1 MIRLYSKAQCNNKEG
16 SVMFLESFRHLI
28 EIEALKRD
36 NQVNQQRIDSENKRI
51 SDIEERRK
59 KSLYSIE
66 ELKIEEKNLKV
77 SETLNQIEDK
87 QLRLAKLEGQLAL
100 AATQKEQSAFENQIS
115 ILKNEIAELENLY
128 FEKLDKSEK
137 HLFEID
143 SLQTFY
149 QGSESTLQDIKHEVA
164 SQVSKEELII
174 QNRQVRID
182 ALLDMCHLSVKNLY
196 LELQPKFH
204 PKSPVSYL
212 LDKKCSGCH
221 MQLDSQMRSSL
232 EEGRSLELCPTC
244 SRLIIP
250 ETAKIY

>member
-1 MIRLYSKAQCNNKEG
+1 
-16 SVMFLESFRHLI
+16 MFLESFRHLI

-36 NQVNQQRIDSENKRI
+36 NQVNQQRINSENRRI

-59 KSLYSIE
+59 KALDSIE

-87 QLRLAKLEGQLAL
+87 QIRLAKLEGQLAL
-100 AATQKEQSAFENQIS
+100 SATQKEQSAFENQIS
-115 ILKNEIAELENLY
+115 ILKNDITELENLY
-128 FEKLDKSEK
+128 FEKLDQSERY
-137 HLFEID
+137 LIEID
-143 SLQTFY
+143 SLQIFY
-149 QGSESTLQDIKHEVA
+149 QGSGPTLKDIKVEVA
-164 SQVSKEELII
+164 TLVSKEELII

-182 ALLDMCHLSVKNLY
+182 ALLDMCQISVKKLY

-204 PKSPVSYL
+204 PKSPISYL
-212 LDKKCSGCH
+212 IDKKCSGCH

>member
-1 MIRLYSKAQCNNKEG
+1 
-16 SVMFLESFRHLI
+16 MFLESFRHLI

-36 NQVNQQRIDSENKRI
+36 NQVNQQRINSENKRI

-59 KSLYSIE
+59 KSLASIE

-77 SETLNQIEDK
+77 TETLNQIEDK
-87 QLRLAKLEGQLAL
+87 QIRLTKLEGQLAL
-100 AATQKEQSAFENQIS
+100 SATQKEQNAFENQIS
-115 ILKNEIAELENLY
+115 ILKDEIKDLENHY
-128 FEKLDKSEK
+128 FEKLDQSER
-137 HLFEID
+137 HLLEID

-149 QGSESTLQDIKHEVA
+149 QGSDSTLKDIKAEVA
-164 SQVSKEELII
+164 ALVSKEELII

-182 ALLDMCHLSVKNLY
+182 ALLDMCQISVKKLY
-196 LELQPKFH
+196 LELQPKFY
-204 PKSPVSYL
+204 PKSPISYL

-221 MQLDSQMRSSL
+221 MLLDSQMRSSL

>member
-1 MIRLYSKAQCNNKEG
+1 
-16 SVMFLESFRHLI
+16 MFLESFRHLI

-36 NQVNQQRIDSENKRI
+36 NQVNQQRISSENRRI

-59 KSLYSIE
+59 KALDSIE

-87 QLRLAKLEGQLAL
+87 QIRLAKLEGQLAL
-100 AATQKEQSAFENQIS
+100 SATQKEQSAFENQIS
-115 ILKNEIAELENLY
+115 ILKNDITELENLY
-128 FEKLDKSEK
+128 FEKLDQSER
-137 HLFEID
+137 HLIEID
-143 SLQTFY
+143 SLQIFY
-149 QGSESTLQDIKHEVA
+149 QGSGPTLKDIKVEVA
-164 SQVSKEELII
+164 TLVSKEELII

-182 ALLDMCHLSVKNLY
+182 ALLDICQISVKKLY

-204 PKSPVSYL
+204 PKSPISYL
-212 LDKKCSGCH
+212 IDKKCSGCH

>member
-1 MIRLYSKAQCNNKEG
+1 MITLYSKAQCNNKEG

-28 EIEALKRD
+28 EVEALKRD
-36 NQVNQQRIDSENKRI
+36 NQVNHQRINSENKRI

-59 KSLYSIE
+59 KSLHSIK
-66 ELKIEEKNLKV
+66 ELKIEEKILKV

-87 QLRLAKLEGQLAL
+87 LIRLAKLEGQLAL
-100 AATQKEQSAFENQIS
+100 SATQKEQNAFENQIGL
-115 ILKNEIAELENLY
+115 LKDEIKNLENLY
-128 FEKLDKSEK
+128 FEKLDLSEQLL
-137 HLFEID
+137 HDID

-149 QGSESTLQDIKHEVA
+149 QGSESTLKDIKVEVA
-164 SQVSKEELII
+164 SLVSREALII

-182 ALLDMCHLSVKNLY
+182 ALLDMCQLSVKNLY
-196 LELQPKFH
+196 LELQAKFQ
-204 PKSPVSYL
+204 PKSPISSL